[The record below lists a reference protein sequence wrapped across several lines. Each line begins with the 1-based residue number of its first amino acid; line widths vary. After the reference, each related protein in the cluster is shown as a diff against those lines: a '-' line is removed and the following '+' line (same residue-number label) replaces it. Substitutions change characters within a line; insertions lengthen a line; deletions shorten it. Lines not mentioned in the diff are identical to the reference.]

1 MSITLLRSLIW
12 WYNIMIYYGG
22 ISMKILVTN
31 DDGIQA
37 EGIRCLTAA
46 LASVAE
52 VFVFAPDSQRSA
64 CGHGITVTVPIEVNK
79 YDMPDATRAWSVSGT
94 PADCVKLGLR
104 ILRDL
109 DIHVD
114 YVFSGINHG
123 SNLGTDTLY
132 SGTVSGAI
140 EGVINGLPSFA
151 VSVNSR
157 NPDHFQTGC
166 EIALKTLET
175 AAGKLDEKTVLNINL
190 PDVPMDELKGIRVTR
205 LGAREYDEDFR
216 IQEKRE
222 GSASYLYSGEPVVY
236 SGLPDDIDVIAVQD
250 GYASITP
257 LHYDLT
263 NYQLVEEVRSWGF

>member
-1 MSITLLRSLIW
+1 MR
-12 WYNIMIYYGG
+12 
-22 ISMKILVTN
+22 ILVTN
-31 DDGIQA
+31 DDGIKA
-37 EGIRCLTAA
+37 EGIQHLTAA

-52 VFVFAPDSQRSA
+52 VFVFAPDTQRSA
-64 CGHGITVTVPIEVNK
+64 CGHGITVTVPITVSE
-79 YDMPDATRAWSVSGT
+79 YHMPGATKAWSVSGT

-109 DIHVD
+109 DVQID

-140 EGVINGLPSFA
+140 EGVINGIPSFA

-157 NPDHFQTGC
+157 KPAHFDTACQIG
-166 EIALKTLET
+166 LKALET
-175 AAGKLDEKTVLNINL
+175 AAGKLDSKTVLNINL
-190 PDVPMDELKGIRVTR
+190 PDFSMEELKGIRVTR

-216 IQEKRE
+216 VHEKQK

-236 SGLPDDIDVIAVQD
+236 SGLPGDIDVIAVQD

-263 NYQLVEEVRSWGF
+263 NYQLVEEVKSWGF

>member
-1 MSITLLRSLIW
+1 
-12 WYNIMIYYGG
+12 
-22 ISMKILVTN
+22 MKILITN
-31 DDGIQA
+31 DDGIGA
-37 EGIRCLTAA
+37 EGIGRLTEA

-64 CGHGITVTVPIEVNK
+64 CGHGITVTVPIEVK
-79 YDMPDATRAWSVSGT
+79 EFSMAGATAAWSISGT

-104 ILRDL
+104 ILKDKGL
-109 DIHVD
+109 AMD

-140 EGVINGLPSFA
+140 EGVINGIPSFA
-151 VSVNSR
+151 VSVNAHYPKYFEASC
-157 NPDHFQTGC
+157 QLA
-166 EIALKTLET
+166 IKALKT
-175 AAGKLDEKTVLNINL
+175 AGGKLDSGTVLNINL
-190 PDVPMDELKGIRVTR
+190 PHAETSKVKGVRVTR
-205 LGAREYDEDFR
+205 LGAREYDEDFV
-216 IQEKRE
+216 IQNTDD
-222 GSASYLYSGEPVVY
+222 GSTSYLYAGEPVVY

-263 NYQLVEEVRSWGF
+263 NYKLVKMVESWGF

>member
-1 MSITLLRSLIW
+1 MR
-12 WYNIMIYYGG
+12 
-22 ISMKILVTN
+22 ILVTN

-37 EGIRCLTAA
+37 EGIRHLTSA
-46 LASVAE
+46 LASVSE

-64 CGHGITVTVPIEVNK
+64 CGHGITVTVPITVSE
-79 YDMPDATRAWSVSGT
+79 YDLPGATRAWSVSGT

-104 ILRDL
+104 ILKDM
-109 DIHVD
+109 DIYVD

-140 EGVINGLPSFA
+140 EGVINGIPSFA

-157 NPDHFQTGC
+157 NPAHFQTAC
-166 EIALKTLET
+166 EIALRAFKT
-175 AAGKLDEKTVLNINL
+175 AAGKLDGKTVLNINL
-190 PDVPMDELKGIRVTR
+190 PDVSMDELKGVRVTR

-216 IQEKRE
+216 IHEKQK

-263 NYQLVEEVRSWGF
+263 NHQLVEEVRSWGF